1 MKLILMMVMLATMLF
16 SQQQKQIIL
25 GSFSIERNA
34 LFYSVEVQKNVDS
47 DAQLKRLIDKYSLKV
62 EYKKVGAYN
71 VVSICAF
78 DDNPSLFET
87 IAVVKKHYP
96 TAYAIRFPAFASAI
110 QTPYALEEEPML
122 QEEEPVFQE
131 EVPVPLAVAEVA
143 QEVKV
148 LKVKPVEVKAQTPK
162 VDSSDESYS
171 FEELLLLIALLLGVI
186 GFVVY
191 KINMKKKEEEE
202 E

>member
-1 MKLILMMVMLATMLF
+1 MRYILMMAMLVSMLF
-16 SQQQKQIIL
+16 AQQQKQIIL

-34 LFYSVEVQKNVDS
+34 LFYSVEVQKNVDT

-62 EYKKVGAYN
+62 EYKKVGPYN

-96 TAYAIRFPAFASAI
+96 TAYAIRFPALASAI
-110 QTPYALEEEPML
+110 QTPSIAEEELMV
-122 QEEEPVFQE
+122 QEEELVPVVAKVEVVE
-131 EVPVPLAVAEVA
+131 EVKALE
-143 QEVKV
+143 
-148 LKVKPVEVKAQTPK
+148 VKPVEPEVKHKPQTPQ

-171 FEELLLLIALLLGVI
+171 FEELLLIIALLLGVI
-186 GFVVY
+186 GFVLY
-191 KINMKKKEEEE
+191 KINMKKNEEEE
-202 E
+202 

>member
-1 MKLILMMVMLATMLF
+1 MKLIFMMVMLATMLF

-34 LFYSVEVQKNVDS
+34 LFYSVEVQKNVDT

-62 EYKKVGAYN
+62 EYKKVGPYN

-96 TAYAIRFPAFASAI
+96 TAYAIRFPALASAI
-110 QTPYALEEEPML
+110 QTPSIEEELMV
-122 QEEEPVFQE
+122 QEEELVPVVAKVEVVE
-131 EVPVPLAVAEVA
+131 EVKALE
-143 QEVKV
+143 
-148 LKVKPVEVKAQTPK
+148 VKPVEPEVKHKPQTPQ

-171 FEELLLLIALLLGVI
+171 FEELLLIIALLLGVI
-186 GFVVY
+186 GFVLY
-191 KINMKKKEEEE
+191 KINMKKNEEEE
-202 E
+202 

>member
-1 MKLILMMVMLATMLF
+1 MKLIFMMVMLATMLF

-34 LFYSVEVQKNVDS
+34 LFYSVEVQKNVDT

-62 EYKKVGAYN
+62 EYKKVGSYN

-110 QTPYALEEEPML
+110 QAPYALEDEPML

-131 EVPVPLAVAEVA
+131 EVTVPLAVAEVA

-148 LKVKPVEVKAQTPK
+148 QTPK

-171 FEELLLLIALLLGVI
+171 FEELLLLIVLLLGVI
-186 GFVVY
+186 GFVLY